1 MRHAYAGY
9 APQYVRFGVG
19 RMLEFPDDL
28 LRIPD
33 MLGSAMPDSDNTGR
47 LVQAISPE
55 VLSEVLRQ
63 PQASGLR

>member
-1 MRHAYAGY
+1 
-9 APQYVRFGVG
+9 
-19 RMLEFPDDL
+19 MLKCPDEL
-28 LRIPD
+28 LCIPE